1 MVIAARKG
9 VDDDNSSGDEV
20 SQDDTCGDVSQKAK
34 FTAQAGSHI

>member
-20 SQDDTCGDVSQKAK
+20 SQDNTCGVVSQTVK
-34 FTAQAGSHI
+34 FTAQARSHI